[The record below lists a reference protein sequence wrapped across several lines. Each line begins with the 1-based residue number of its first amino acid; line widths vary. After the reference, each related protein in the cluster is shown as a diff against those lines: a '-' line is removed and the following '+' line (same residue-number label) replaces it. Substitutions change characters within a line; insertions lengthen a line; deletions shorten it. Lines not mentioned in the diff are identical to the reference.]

1 MSETKDLI
9 RKLENAIK
17 DSNWGDVR
25 LHIRTASKILTVLQD
40 YEKSVKITDETLK
53 MLETHSRYLLI
64 HPMTG

>member
-9 RKLENAIK
+9 RKLENAIE

-53 MLETHSRYLLI
+53 ILETYKK
-64 HPMTG
+64 GVVVK

>member
-9 RKLENAIK
+9 RKLENAIE

-25 LHIRTASKILTVLQD
+25 LHIRTASKILAILRD

-53 MLETHSRYLLI
+53 MFE
-64 HPMTG
+64 GGEEC

>member
-9 RKLENAIK
+9 RKLENAIE

-25 LHIRTASKILTVLQD
+25 LHIRTASKILAILRD

-53 MLETHSRYLLI
+53 MLE
-64 HPMTG
+64 GGEEC